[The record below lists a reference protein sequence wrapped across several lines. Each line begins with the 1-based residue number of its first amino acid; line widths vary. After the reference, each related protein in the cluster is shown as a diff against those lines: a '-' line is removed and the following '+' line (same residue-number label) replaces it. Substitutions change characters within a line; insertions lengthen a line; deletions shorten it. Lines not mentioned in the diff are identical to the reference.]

1 MPLYFMLHDAE
12 RFDALIR
19 PALGASW
26 WQRSIE
32 PLRSLQLALR
42 EEVERFVTENRVRR
56 EDLVLHSL
64 HPRMP
69 FDRNTWRII
78 AGEVLLL
85 AAAEVPE
92 IPDVEET
99 LVRLQGEDPSIHR
112 AYHGTHNLCF
122 GGAWY
127 RPDHAGYNATDDVLR
142 LANWLTSIDLDR
154 FQDKLSGPSQTDEN
168 EQQEELAFTTQ
179 AFKQLAAVYDRARTC
194 GQLIL
199 CEVID

>member
-1 MPLYFMLHDAE
+1 MLHDAE
-12 RFDALIR
+12 RFDAIIR

-26 WQRSIE
+26 RQRSIE

-42 EEVERFVTENRVRR
+42 EEVERFVTENRIRR

-69 FDRNTWRII
+69 FDRNTWRTI

-99 LVRLQGEDPSIHR
+99 LVKLHGEDPSIHR
-112 AYHGTHNLCF
+112 AYHGTLNLCF
-122 GGAWY
+122 GGGWY
-127 RPDHAGYNATDDVLR
+127 RTDQAGYNDTDDVMR
-142 LANWLTSIDLDR
+142 LACWLASIDPNTWSPNR
-154 FQDKLSGPSQTDEN
+154 LSGHRHTQDE
-168 EQQEELAFTTQ
+168 EQQEELAFTSQ
-179 AFKQLAAVYDRARTC
+179 AFKQLATVYDRARTRR
-194 GQLIL
+194 QLIV

>member
-1 MPLYFMLHDAE
+1 
-12 RFDALIR
+12 
-19 PALGASW
+19 
-26 WQRSIE
+26 
-32 PLRSLQLALR
+32 LQLALR

-56 EDLVLHSL
+56 EDLVLYSL

-99 LVRLQGEDPSIHR
+99 LVELHGEDTSIHR
-112 AYHGTHNLCF
+112 AYHGTHTLCF
-122 GGAWY
+122 GGGWY
-127 RPDHAGYNATDDVLR
+127 RPDQAGYNDTDDVMHVACW
-142 LANWLTSIDLDR
+142 LASIDPNTWSPNR
-154 FQDKLSGPSQTDEN
+154 LSGHGYTQE
-168 EQQEELAFTTQ
+168 EERQEELAFTSQ
-179 AFKQLAAVYDRARTC
+179 AFKQLTAVYDRARTR
-194 GQLIL
+194 GQLIV

>member
-1 MPLYFMLHDAE
+1 MPLYFMVHDAE
-12 RFDALIR
+12 RFGALIC
-19 PALGASW
+19 PALAASW
-26 WQRSIE
+26 QRRSIE
-32 PLRSLQLALR
+32 PLQSLQFELR
-42 EEVERFVTENRVRR
+42 EDFERFATENRIRR
-56 EDLVLHSL
+56 EELILL
-64 HPRMP
+64 GLQPQAP
-69 FDRNTWRII
+69 FNRDIWRTV
-78 AGEVLLL
+78 AGEVLL
-85 AAAEVPE
+85 AAAADVPE

-99 LVRLQGEDPSIHR
+99 LVKILGEDPSIR
-112 AYHGTHNLCF
+112 QAYHGSRGLCF

-127 RPDHAGYNATDDVLR
+127 RPDHAGYNATDDVVR